1 VFGKLNCMLTLSV
14 IGPKLAERRKQLGMS
29 QELIARRS
37 LIGRTTLA
45 TLETGNLGEMGFSKL
60 TRVLSVLNME
70 LKLQEKRSARPTLED
85 LLEDE
90 DDD

>member
-1 VFGKLNCMLTLSV
+1 MLTLSV

-60 TRVLSVLNME
+60 NRVLSVLNME

-90 DDD
+90 GDD

>member
-1 VFGKLNCMLTLSV
+1 VFGKLNYMLTLSV

-60 TRVLSVLNME
+60 NRVLSVLNME

-90 DDD
+90 GDD